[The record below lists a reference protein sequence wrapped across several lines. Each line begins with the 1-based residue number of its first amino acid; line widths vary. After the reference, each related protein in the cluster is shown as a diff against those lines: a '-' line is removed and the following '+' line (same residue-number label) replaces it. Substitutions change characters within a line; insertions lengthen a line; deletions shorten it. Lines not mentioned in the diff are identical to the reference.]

1 MSIFR
6 WYIDSHVVKG
16 EGVDVGD
23 GFEGF
28 TDRGSGAMS
37 GGGFDADQDGGGAGL
52 DGLEPG
58 GVFE

>member
-1 MSIFR
+1 MQ
-6 WYIDSHVVKG
+6 G

-28 TDRGSGAMS
+28 ADRGSGAVPS
-37 GGGFDADQDGGGAGL
+37 GGFDADQDGGGAGL